1 MFIFLTVAS
10 NAKID
15 SVCIYLWQE
24 KWMWMFGKAWCVKR
38 LPFCF
43 QCSAPV
49 PTPPSPPPNVL
60 SFVLPLE
67 CLHPPS
73 YPPWKNQS
81 KSSLI
86 LTTQTRRPSKASRRW
101 NPPKPAN
108 HHTHSSG
115 KGFTLQFLFQ
125 IHLQPFRLLFPK
137 SSNFVVRYITMFL
150 STCVSL
156 NRSKIYF

>member
-1 MFIFLTVAS
+1 MFIFLTMAS

-15 SVCIYLWQE
+15 TVCIYLWQE

-73 YPPWKNQS
+73 SPLERTNLNPPS
-81 KSSLI
+81 FL
-86 LTTQTRRPSKASRRW
+86 RHRPDA
-101 NPPKPAN
+101 PPKPAGDRTRPN
-108 HHTHSSG
+108 LQTIIPTLPAKDLRCSSCSR
-115 KGFTLQFLFQ
+115 FTYNPSVCYFPSPVILSWDTLPCFFQ
-125 IHLQPFRLLFPK
+125 PAW
-137 SSNFVVRYITMFL
+137 V
-150 STCVSL
+150 
-156 NRSKIYF
+156 

>member
-1 MFIFLTVAS
+1 
-10 NAKID
+10 
-15 SVCIYLWQE
+15 
-24 KWMWMFGKAWCVKR
+24 MFGKAWCVKR

-73 YPPWKNQS
+73 SPLERTNLNPPS
-81 KSSLI
+81 FL
-86 LTTQTRRPSKASRRW
+86 RHRPDA
-101 NPPKPAN
+101 PPKPAGDRTRPN
-108 HHTHSSG
+108 LQTIIPTLPAKDLRCSS
-115 KGFTLQFLFQ
+115 LFQ
-125 IHLQPFRLLFPK
+125 IHLQPFCLLFPM

-150 STCVSL
+150 STNLSP